1 MQLQLNTY
9 LFFQSIAATVKD
21 TNVDGVEGLNIQW
34 AAPFKFDDYVV
45 GFRYA
50 LGNMRKSPQSLF
62 AKRTYET
69 PVIEGA
75 ATIDMDYV
83 LDSKVLSVESKFV
96 SKKGTFMLKFY
107 LLKFKMLNFTFSRLF
122 VIFLVFH
129 IDSFSISYDIVSSFY
144 I

>member
-9 LFFQSIAATVKD
+9 LFFQSIAATIKD

-62 AKRTYET
+62 AKKTYDT

-83 LDSKVLSVESKFV
+83 LDSKVLSFESKFV
-96 SKKGTFMLKFY
+96 SKNGTFLKC
-107 LLKFKMLNFTFSRLF
+107 
-122 VIFLVFH
+122 
-129 IDSFSISYDIVSSFY
+129 
-144 I
+144 